1 MDSKK
6 TGYGILKVLLLVS
19 SSACGS
25 DPVVTVEPAQMTVIR
40 PHEYARALRNPLK
53 GLTNRGFSEQNEWA
67 SLAHS
72 YIRWNEEILSN
83 VVDEGR
89 LSIGVN
95 GPRKRTYPGGLVDF
109 YAAFLSCSSPS
120 AKVSPPNSVSRFFS
134 TPDRPRQVTGNQPLK
149 S

>member
-1 MDSKK
+1 VLVMHPQLVLVDIV
-6 TGYGILKVLLLVS
+6 GAEKVADTTVS
-19 SSACGS
+19 
-25 DPVVTVEPAQMTVIR
+25 TV
-40 PHEYARALRNPLK
+40 
-53 GLTNRGFSEQNEWA
+53 G
-67 SLAHS
+67 
-72 YIRWNEEILSN
+72 EILSN

-120 AKVSPPNSVSRFFS
+120 AKVSPS
-134 TPDRPRQVTGNQPLK
+134 TRWVM